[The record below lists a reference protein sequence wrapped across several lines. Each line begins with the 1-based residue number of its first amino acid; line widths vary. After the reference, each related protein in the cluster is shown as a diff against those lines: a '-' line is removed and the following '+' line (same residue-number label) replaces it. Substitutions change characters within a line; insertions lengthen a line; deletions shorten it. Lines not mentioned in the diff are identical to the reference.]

1 MTGEQVSETKYTH
14 RWMRQL
20 QSIAIH
26 PEIQDG
32 APVFCGTSIR
42 IETFYDFTRIGVSIN
57 EFLREFPSLTRDQ
70 VNDVYELMQ
79 LQLTPDHI
87 REIMLASI
95 GRSLPIE
102 ARQITAA
109 A

>member
-1 MTGEQVSETKYTH
+1 VTGEQVSETNYTH

-42 IETFYDFTRIGVSIN
+42 IETFYDFTRIGVTIS
-57 EFLREFPSLTRDQ
+57 EFLQEFPSLTRDQ

-79 LQLTPDHI
+79 LKLTPDHI
-87 REIMLASI
+87 REIMMASMGI
-95 GRSLPIE
+95 EIPTE